1 MKRRPHGVN
10 LDDGVALFSEEELSL
25 LFVDAR
31 PEARARLLDW
41 LGDDGQ
47 GAVLFAGQIGT
58 GKTTLLNQVLRSRNG
73 VAGHGSVAHADRRPC
88 CRGEGCAG

>member
-10 LDDGVALFSEEELSL
+10 LDDGVALCSEEELGM

-31 PEARARLLDW
+31 PEARARLQNW

-47 GAVLFAGQIGT
+47 GAVLFAGQIGM
-58 GKTTLLNQVLRSRNG
+58 GKTTLLNQILRSRSDLPPPPAA
-73 VAGHGSVAHADRRPC
+73 VAAP
-88 CRGEGCAG
+88 